1 MRVNSGNLHEG
12 LRKIIRMFR
21 ESELLREAVKKI
33 HKLAPLALRK
43 IDGDKI
49 KIMHVCGT
57 HEHTITYYGLRS
69 LMPENLELIAGP
81 GCPVCIAPTKVIDE
95 SIELALNYEVTLL
108 TYGDMYKVPG
118 TSMSLAEA
126 RSLGG
131 DIRIV
136 YGFLDA
142 LRIAKRNPKRTHVF
156 LAVGFETTQ
165 PTVASHIVLG
175 TVPSNLK
182 ILVAYRLTV
191 PAVHYV
197 LNQPDIPLNGII
209 APGHVTAI
217 TGAKAWKFLP
227 EEYELP
233 AVVAGFEPLDVILA
247 VLEILRQ
254 IVEGK
259 PRIFNEY
266 SRVDSWE
273 GNIIAQKYVKEAFD
287 VVDAHW
293 RGIGVLPKSGLEL
306 KDSYRN
312 FDVHSEYD
320 VKVPKSIDLPPG
332 CRCGD
337 VTLGK
342 AVPTDCPFFM
352 KTCTPNTPYGPC
364 MVSSEGTC
372 AVWAKFGGGGKIKE
386 LAKILGLKP

>member
-1 MRVNSGNLHEG
+1 VENIRSGLKE
-12 LRKIIRMFR
+12 IVRMFR
-21 ESELLREAVKKI
+21 ESGLLREAVKKI
-33 HKLAPLALRK
+33 HKLTPIAASKL
-43 IDGDKI
+43 GVEKI

-81 GCPVCIAPTKVIDE
+81 GCPVCIAPTRIVDE
-95 SIELALNYEVTLL
+95 AIEVALSYDVTLL

-118 TSMSLAEA
+118 TNMSLAEA

-131 DIRIV
+131 DVRVI

-142 LRIAKRNPKRTHVF
+142 IRMAKEKPEKTHVF

-175 TVPSNLK
+175 TIPKNLK
-182 ILVAYRLTV
+182 LLIAYRLTV

-197 LNQPDIPLNGII
+197 LKQPDIPLNGII

-227 EEYELP
+227 EEYNLP

-247 VLEILRQ
+247 VLEILKQ
-254 IVEGK
+254 IIEGK
-259 PRIFNEY
+259 PRVFNEY
-266 SRVDSWE
+266 SRVDSWD
-273 GNIIAQKYVKEAFD
+273 GNIVAQKYVNEAFN

-293 RGIGVLPKSGLEL
+293 RGIGIIPKSGLEL
-306 KDSYRN
+306 KERFRE
-312 FDVHSEYD
+312 FDVHVDFDLKIPY
-320 VKVPKSIDLPPG
+320 SIDLPPG

-372 AVWAKFGGGGKIKE
+372 AVWAKFGGGGKVKE
-386 LAKILGLKP
+386 LAKLLGLKF